1 MRTTFVGICM
11 VALLVI
17 VPVRA
22 LGQVLVVDP
31 ESGLVQVD
39 DVFDVDILV
48 DAGFVDMMGYD
59 ITIAFNSSIIEL
71 IGATE
76 GPLPQSAAAPT
87 FFWWAPGGS
96 ADTVVV
102 DGAVL
107 GTTVDGLGILFI
119 LTFKAKDV
127 GTTQIAVT
135 FSDIR
140 TGTNAAIAHTTQ
152 SATVIVDDSIPVE
165 QTTWGRLKHRY
176 GQNR

>member
-1 MRTTFVGICM
+1 VRTTFVGICI

-22 LGQVLVVDP
+22 FSQVLVVDP

-39 DVFDVDILV
+39 DEFEVDILV
-48 DAGFVDMMGYD
+48 DAGFVDLMGYD
-59 ITIAFNSSIIEL
+59 ITIVFNSSIIEL

-102 DGAVL
+102 NGAVL
-107 GTTVDGLGILFI
+107 GTTVDGPGNLFT
-119 LTFKAKDV
+119 LTFKAKEV
-127 GTTQIAVT
+127 GTTQIAAT

-140 TGTNAAIAHTTQ
+140 TGTNTAITHTIQ

-165 QTTWGRLKHRY
+165 QTTWGRVKYRY